1 MHYLLVYVALLIT
14 IFPELY
20 IGILLLCADNCS
32 DKDIRNQLLDDFK
45 VTKVVSRYTRNLDM
59 ILCYPNKASLNK
71 ASLKTIAT
79 TSNIDVVDAE
89 EIGLTRHLELSGPY
103 KPAIKSRAKKRNLVQ
118 QCSPD
123 SAPKMAKVE
132 ASVLDN
138 EVSLPLKLA
147 ASSPPVLLAT
157 SPAPV
162 LLTTTPAPA
171 LLSTTP
177 APALLT
183 TSPAPALLTALPAAV
198 TPPSEISSQSS
209 ITVTTTPSQGQAQI
223 EDYAEDIGILNTVT
237 GVFEEDVPTIPELF

>member
-1 MHYLLVYVALLIT
+1 LHYLLVYVALLIT

-71 ASLKTIAT
+71 ASLKTIAA

-171 LLSTTP
+171 LL
-177 APALLT
+177 T